1 MVKYSK
7 AVTKKCTKIIFEQMD
22 NYIYKI
28 NSKNGNSI
36 FGFFCY
42 IKCKNKQI
50 PVLITDNQIINDISD
65 NLIDI
70 SIDKKIEIDNIIFND
85 KKNNIAIIEIKENMT
100 KYLNFLD
107 LDERLYDKSFELY
120 LDEDS
125 IYIIHYNVDNKNN
138 KNISVSYSA
147 IYNINNSKIRYS
159 GNINTKIKIC
169 PIFNLS
175 NNKIIGIHQCSSKYI
190 NKGIIMNNIVHKFI
204 NYYKCNKNKIKLFN
218 EIQLFIDIDNY
229 IPYEKIFFLNS
240 KELNEKNTKIFIN
253 NEKYEYNQYFIPTK
267 KGEYNIIL

>member
-70 SIDKKIEIDNIIFND
+70 STNKIIEIDDIIFND
-85 KKNNIAIIEIKENMT
+85 EKNEIAIIGIKENMI
-100 KYLNFLD
+100 KNLNFLD
-107 LDERLYDKSFELY
+107 LDERLYDEEFKLY
-120 LDEDS
+120 SDEDS
-125 IYIIHYNVDNKNN
+125 IYIIHYDNKNILVSYGIIN
-138 KNISVSYSA
+138 NINKYFYIFSINSFEFKKNIFS
-147 IYNINNSKIRYS
+147 
-159 GNINTKIKIC
+159 
-169 PIFNLS
+169 
-175 NNKIIGIHQCSSKYI
+175 
-190 NKGIIMNNIVHKFI
+190 
-204 NYYKCNKNKIKLFN
+204 
-218 EIQLFIDIDNY
+218 
-229 IPYEKIFFLNS
+229 
-240 KELNEKNTKIFIN
+240 
-253 NEKYEYNQYFIPTK
+253 
-267 KGEYNIIL
+267 